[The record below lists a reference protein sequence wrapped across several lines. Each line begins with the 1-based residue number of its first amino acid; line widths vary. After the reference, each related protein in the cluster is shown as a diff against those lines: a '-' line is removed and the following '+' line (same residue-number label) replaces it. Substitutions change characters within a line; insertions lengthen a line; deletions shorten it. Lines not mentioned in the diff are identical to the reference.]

1 MVILSVVCPVLNEE
15 HFIESVLKFFLSA
28 EPVEKELYI
37 IDGGSTDKTTSIIQ
51 HYAQNHNNIH
61 LLNNPEKYVS
71 YALNKAIPL
80 CKGDYIVRLDAHT
93 HYDPT
98 YFQEIVKTFVKTKAS
113 IVGGP
118 MRVVGV
124 TPTQKAIAHATSTPF
139 GIGNSDFHFDTI
151 EGETDSVYL
160 GAWKKNIFERTG
172 LFDVKFVRNQ
182 DDEFHYR
189 AKSLGFKIWLNPEIK
204 SHYYP
209 RNSISK
215 LWSQYFQYGLFKPL
229 VLSKIKSAVRLRLL
243 IPSVFF
249 INLLLVPL
257 IVMASHTYSI
267 LFLIGLLPLLIYLL
281 LDLYYAAKCK
291 QGVHAS
297 IISLIVFPILHM
309 SYGVGFLIGMLKL
322 YKK

>member
-51 HYAQNHNNIH
+51 QYAQNHNNIH
-61 LLNNPEKYVS
+61 LLNNPEKYVA

-124 TPTQKAIAHATSTPF
+124 TPAQKAIAHATSTPF

-160 GAWKKNIFERTG
+160 GAWKKSIFERTG

-189 AKSLGFKIWLNPEIK
+189 AKSLGFKIWLSPEIK

-229 VLSKIKSAVRLRLL
+229 VLSKIKSAVRLRHL

-249 INLLLVPL
+249 INMLLVPL
-257 IVMASHTYSI
+257 VVMASYTYSN

-291 QGVHAS
+291 QGVYTGT
-297 IISLIVFPILHM
+297 ISLIVFPILHM

-322 YKK
+322 FKK